1 MPEPDRM
8 ASGPREHD
16 MPRVSADVRTSRR
29 VRVYLITRRP

>member
-16 MPRVSADVRTSRR
+16 MPRVSADVRTSR
-29 VRVYLITRRP
+29 VRVYLITRRV